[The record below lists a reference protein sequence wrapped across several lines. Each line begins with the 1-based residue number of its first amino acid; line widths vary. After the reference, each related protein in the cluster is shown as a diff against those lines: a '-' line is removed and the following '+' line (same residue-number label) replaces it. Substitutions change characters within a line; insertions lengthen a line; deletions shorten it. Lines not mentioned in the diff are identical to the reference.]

1 MFHSTMF
8 HGVTGRR
15 FLLST
20 SIAIPVGIII
30 LLVIVAG
37 PA

>member
-1 MFHSTMF
+1 MFSTI
-8 HGVTGRR
+8 TGRLAAP
-15 FLLST
+15 LLR

-37 PA
+37 PV

>member
-1 MFHSTMF
+1 MINRF
-8 HGVTGRR
+8 TGRT
-15 FLLST
+15 LPSNLS
-20 SIAIPVGIII
+20 SVIPVGIIII

>member
-1 MFHSTMF
+1 MFSR
-8 HGVTGRR
+8 VTSR
-15 FLLST
+15 LLLN
-20 SIAIPVGIII
+20 SITIPVGIII

>member
-1 MFHSTMF
+1 MLPADTTRTLHL
-8 HGVTGRR
+8 GNILAV
-15 FLLST
+15 
-20 SIAIPVGIII
+20 PVSIII

>member
-1 MFHSTMF
+1 MSNF
-8 HGVTGRR
+8 VTGRR
-15 FLLST
+15 LLLPN

-30 LLVIVAG
+30 LVIVAG

>member
-1 MFHSTMF
+1 MSESL
-8 HGVTGRR
+8 TGRR
-15 FLLST
+15 FLLSST
-20 SIAIPVGIII
+20 IAIPVGIII